1 MAGAENVAMDAGLGD
16 LVVVGLGNP
25 GEKYAATRHNVGAWV
40 IDELI
45 ARQGGRLK
53 PSKHEHCLVDDFT
66 VGGSRLT
73 LAFPAT
79 YMNESGR
86 AVAQLVRRRGIDDL
100 SRLLVVHDELDL
112 CVGRMK
118 LKLGGG
124 LAGNNGLKSIRSHLH
139 SDDFARVRIGVGKPP
154 SGRMTG
160 ADYVLRRPSRA
171 ERKTLDEMVVAAADA
186 VELVLSH
193 GIESAMNRYNSL

>member
-1 MAGAENVAMDAGLGD
+1 MGAGPGD

-25 GEKYAATRHNVGAWV
+25 GEKYAATRHNIGAWV
-40 IDELI
+40 VDELI
-45 ARQGGRLK
+45 ARNGGRLK
-53 PSKHEHCLVDDFT
+53 PSKHEHCVVDDFT

-86 AVAQLVRRRGIDDL
+86 AVAELVRRRGIDDL
-100 SRLLVVHDELDL
+100 SRLLVVHDEFDL
-112 CVGRMK
+112 PVGRMK

-139 SDDFARVRIGVGKPP
+139 SVDFARLRIGVGKPT
-154 SGRMTG
+154 SGRVTG

-171 ERKTLDEMVVAAADA
+171 ERKVLDEMVITAADA
-186 VELVLSH
+186 VEMVLSQ